1 MRGGRREKKKDRGDK
16 EEEEERVIV
25 LAPLGTSY
33 LVRETSG
40 SMAILA
46 NL

>member
-1 MRGGRREKKKDRGDK
+1 MWTKYSSLHCISVEI
-16 EEEEERVIV
+16 EEEEERRTVI
-25 LAPLGTSY
+25 PLGTSY

-40 SMAILA
+40 SIAILV